1 MEKHQQFK
9 AELDNATRV
18 VHGQLSRLKM
28 LESKYTQMDGDL
40 TKMISFHIK
49 EGNNHKARVVASE
62 LANMR
67 RVNKTSRNASVAL
80 EVMMIRLSTIGEF
93 SSLLDTISPTIDM
106 IKEIQK
112 DMSVHLTKGK
122 QEISEINDIFR
133 DVLTKTD
140 IPIVENKVSTKI
152 DSDALDIL
160 NEVQNR
166 IENETRAKLPEVP
179 SISATREKSV
189 VNAQRIMIES

>member
-18 VHGQLSRLKM
+18 VHGQLTRLKM
-28 LESKYTQMDGDL
+28 LESKYSQMDSDL

-49 EGNNHKARVVASE
+49 EGNNNKAKVIANE

-93 SSLLDTISPTIDM
+93 SSLLDAISPTIDM

-112 DMSVHLTKGK
+112 DMSVHMTKGK

-133 DVLTKTD
+133 DVFTKTE
-140 IPIVENKVSTKI
+140 IPIVESKVSTKI
-152 DSDALDIL
+152 DSDALEIL

-166 IENETRAKLPEVP
+166 IENETRAKFPEVP
-179 SISATREKSV
+179 SISVAREKSV
-189 VNAQRIMIES
+189 VNAQRIMVES